1 MVLGVLASIAAP
13 YLIKELVGGRKLGG
27 KIHKTGPHLMHKNE
41 FVLPAGVKPTAAQR
55 KAVKQGKKAAAKR
68 KAASKRKAAPKR
80 KSAPKRKKMTFE

>member
-1 MVLGVLASIAAP
+1 MVFGTIAAIAAP
-13 YLIKELVGGRKLGG
+13 YIIKELTGRKLGG

-68 KAASKRKAAPKR
+68 KAGAKRKAAPKR